1 MSNPNLSGKD
11 LARRL
16 VWDERHSSVAP
27 IEDHHP
33 HRVLVDEIAGLP
45 PGRALD
51 LGTGD
56 GTNAI
61 WLARR
66 GWQVTAVDFSPVA
79 LDKGRAAAEAAGVRV
94 DWKEADLLE
103 YRPRVRWFDL
113 VILLFIHLPANE
125 RRAVY
130 ARAAGAVAV
139 GGTLLVIGHDRTN
152 LAEGIGGPQ
161 DPTVLF
167 TPDEIAAELPGLTV
181 EKAVVLRRRATD
193 GGPIDALVRATR
205 HSGLQAG

>member
-11 LARRL
+11 LTRRL
-16 VWDERHSSVAP
+16 AWDERHSAAAP

-45 PGRALD
+45 PERALD